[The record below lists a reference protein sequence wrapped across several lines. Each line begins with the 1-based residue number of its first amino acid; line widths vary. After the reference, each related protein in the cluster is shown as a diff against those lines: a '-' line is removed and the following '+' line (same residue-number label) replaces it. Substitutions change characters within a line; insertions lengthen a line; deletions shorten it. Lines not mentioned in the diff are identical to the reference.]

1 MAENHLRP
9 ISVHVIAQLQRLP
22 CQVDTEMKWFFG
34 VLAPALKCNCGFSL
48 IFLTLGLGL
57 GLEKFIQHRLRWFG
71 HIQRRPPKAPVHS
84 GILKHDGNMRR
95 GRGRPKLTWKETI
108 RRDLKDWSIP
118 RVLSLDRSAW
128 KAAIHVPEP

>member
-1 MAENHLRP
+1 MLSAFDRIFFCFL
-9 ISVHVIAQLQRLP
+9 VFLP
-22 CQVDTEMKWFFG
+22 
-34 VLAPALKCNCGFSL
+34 PALKCNCGFSL

-57 GLEKFIQHRLRWFG
+57 EKFIQHRLRWFG
-71 HIQRRPPKAPVHS
+71 HVQRRPPEAPVHS

-95 GRGRPKLTWKETI
+95 GRGRPKLTWEETI

-118 RVLSLDRSAW
+118 RDLSLDRSAW